1 MNTAVSKLMWVAV
14 SLLGAFALGTIALV
28 RDEPINA
35 AWLVVAAVCS
45 YLVGYRFYSAFIANT
60 VFKLDENR
68 KTPAHT
74 MTDGLDYVPTNKY
87 VLFGHHFAAIAGAGP
102 LVGPVLAAQ
111 MGYLPGTLWIIVGA
125 VFAGCVQDFIM
136 LVFSARHGGQSLGQ
150 MIKNIMGREAGLVA
164 QFGIFLIMTI
174 LLAVL
179 GLVVVKALAESP
191 WGTFTVAMTIPI
203 ALFMGL
209 YMRFVRPGRIMEI
222 SVIGVVMLMAALI
235 GGKYVG
241 DSEVWGPI
249 FTLTG
254 PQIAW
259 GIIIYGFVAA
269 IMPVWMMQAPRD
281 YLSTFLKIGTI
292 LGLAIGIIVTLPQ
305 LSFPAVSKFV
315 DGTGPAFSGAL
326 FPFLFITIACGAIS
340 GFHALIA
347 SGTTPKMLDKEPEA
361 RAIGYGAMAM
371 ESFVAIMALTA
382 ACVLDPGEYF
392 AVNSPAGLI
401 GTTPESAAAA
411 VTAMGFTIT
420 PEQLK
425 QAAVD
430 VGEGSILSRTGG
442 APTLA
447 LGMAHILSSA
457 VGGEGAKAFWYH
469 FAILFEALFILT
481 TVTAGTRVARFMIQ
495 DFLSLASPELG
506 KTTSWTGNVIG
517 TGVLH
522 PVPGR
527 DRSVRR
533 HQQPVGA
540 VRHLQP
546 DAGGHRADLH
556 RRRLREVR
564 VHQVHHCARLPAG
577 RSAALH
583 GDRRDPEDLAPQ
595 TVHRLP
601 GACRHDQRQPG
612 HGYGVGAGTLAGGN
626 GAHRVQR
633 LSRRR
638 TWPGVP
644 GGRDHHVGLR
654 GALDPAD
661 APRRARDGGRTR
673 PCLIT
678 TLRCKT
684 KRTLPLPT

>member
-1 MNTAVSKLMWVAV
+1 MTAVNKLAWVAV
-14 SLLGAFALGTIALV
+14 SLLGATALGVIALV

-35 AWLVVAAVCS
+35 AWLVIAAVCS
-45 YLVGYRFYSAFIANT
+45 YLVGYRFYSTFIANSI
-60 VFKLDENR
+60 FKLDANV

-111 MGYLPGTLWIIVGA
+111 MGYLPGTLWIIIGA

-136 LVFSARHGGQSLGQ
+136 LVFSNRHGGASLGQ
-150 MIKNIMGREAGLVA
+150 MIKGIMGREAGLVA

-179 GLVVVKALAESP
+179 GLVVVKALAASP

-222 SVIGVVMLMAALI
+222 SVIGVILLMGALI
-235 GGKYVG
+235 GGKYVA
-241 DSEVWGPI
+241 DDAVWGPI

-254 PQIAW
+254 PEIAW

-292 LGLAIGIIVTLPQ
+292 LGLAIGIVVTLPQ

-401 GTTPESAAAA
+401 GTTVESAATA
-411 VTAMGFTIT
+411 VSNMGFVIT
-420 PEQLK
+420 PEQLS
-425 QAAVD
+425 QAAAD
-430 VGEGSILSRTGG
+430 VGEASILSRTGG

-457 VGGEGAKAFWYH
+457 VGGTAAKAFWYH

-495 DFLSLASPELG
+495 DFLSLANAELG

-517 TGVLH
+517 TGVAIAAWGYILYQGVID
-522 PVPGR
+522 PFGGINSLWALFGIANQMLAAIALTFTVVGFMKYGYSKYILVPGIPLGWLLICTVTAGIEKIWHPAPAIGFLAHA
-527 DRSVRR
+527 DMLKASLATGTVLAPARSLEEMERIVFNDY
-533 HQQPVGA
+533 
-540 VRHLQP
+540 L
-546 DAGGHRADLH
+546 D
-556 RRRLREVR
+556 
-564 VHQVHHCARLPAG
+564 
-577 RSAALH
+577 AAL
-583 GDRRDPEDLAPQ
+583 GLVFLAVVIAMLAFAARSILQMRRGE
-595 TVHRLP
+595 
-601 GACRHDQRQPG
+601 
-612 HGYGVGAGTLAGGN
+612 
-626 GAHRVQR
+626 
-633 LSRRR
+633 
-638 TWPGVP
+638 
-644 GGRDHHVGLR
+644 HVMEGE
-654 GALDPAD
+654 
-661 APRRARDGGRTR
+661 RARA
-673 PCLIT
+673 
-678 TLRCKT
+678 
-684 KRTLPLPT
+684 